1 MQKRGIED
9 LVYILK
15 NININDEN
23 VKKPI
28 VFIGAGA
35 SASAGIPL
43 TSEII
48 NTIILEYGE
57 KPSIKCLCED
67 DKGNYYKLMGAL
79 SPNERRNLF
88 KKFINNENVRIN
100 ITHIYL
106 AQLLVKGYI
115 DYIFTPNFDDLMLK
129 ACALFN
135 FIPPVYDV
143 SNLKDFTTTNFQNQS
158 ITYLHGQHHGQWLL
172 NAKGELDK
180 VKGIIPKLFNRV
192 CDGRTWIIIGY
203 SGEDEVLDE
212 LAKFESF
219 DNELYWVGYKNN
231 EPSERVKEKLLDIDN
246 KNSYYVSGFDSDS
259 FLLNLHSELRI
270 DTPEILNKPFSFLK
284 GIINNVKD
292 VSEYEENG
300 HEHKEKFKS
309 LKERM
314 DISVSLIDKA
324 ILEFEDSVEKFKQEI
339 IEAYLKEDFDS
350 KEKMFLGKI
359 KLEQF
364 NGANIEL
371 ADFYNQWGNSIYSL
385 AMKKKEITLYN
396 RSIEKYEK
404 AIKYNKN
411 FDWAYNNWALALS
424 NIAELSKDP
433 EIFKESFKKSKIA
446 TEINPKYGDAY
457 MNWGFNLNCL
467 AELLNDE
474 KMFLEGFKK
483 YEIASKFDEKSK
495 FLYSNWTSSLS
506 KYALLLPVEKRE
518 SIYFLTLEKA
528 KLDYEISS
536 NSYNL
541 ACCYSLLKD
550 KVNALKY
557 LDESLEKKLIAKF
570 KVIKDTD
577 WDFYREDEDF
587 LALLN
592 KY

>member
-15 NININDEN
+15 NIDINDEN

-48 NTIILEYGE
+48 NTIIFEYGE

-314 DISVSLIDKA
+314 DISVSLIDEA
-324 ILEFEDSVEKFKQEI
+324 ILKFEDSIEKFKQEI
-339 IEAYLKEDFDS
+339 IEAYLKEDFES
-350 KEKMFLGKI
+350 KENVFLEKI

-364 NGANIEL
+364 KGANIEL

-385 AMKKKEITLYN
+385 ATKKKKLELYHD
-396 RSIEKYEK
+396 SINKYEK
-404 AIKYNKN
+404 AVEFNEN
-411 FDWAYNNWALALS
+411 FDWVYNNWALSLTR
-424 NIAELSKDP
+424 IGEMTK
-433 EIFKESFKKSKIA
+433 KEEFYQECFKKFKKAI
-446 TEINPKYGDAY
+446 EINSFYGDAFV
-457 MNWGFNLNCL
+457 NWGFSLSNLADLKNNKKL
-467 AELLNDE
+467 Y
-474 KMFLEGFKK
+474 LESIQK
-483 YEIASKFDEKSK
+483 YEHVKDFDEKPRY
-495 FLYSNWTSSLS
+495 LYQNWSSALS
-506 KYALLLPVEKRE
+506 KYALFLPYDERE
-518 SIYFLTLEKA
+518 AIYLQTNEIA
-528 KLDYEISS
+528 KLDYELTG
-536 NSYNL
+536 NPYNL
-541 ACCYSLLKD
+541 ACSFSLLKD

-557 LDESLEKKLIAKF
+557 LEICLEKKLSF
-570 KVIKDTD
+570 KANIIKDSD
-577 WDFYREDEDF
+577 WLFYKEDEDF
-587 LALLN
+587 LEILG

>member
-15 NININDEN
+15 NIDINDEN

-88 KKFINNENVRIN
+88 KKFINDENVRIN

-219 DNELYWVGYKNN
+219 DNELYWVGFKNN
-231 EPSERVKEKLLDIDN
+231 EPSDRVKEKLLGIEN

-259 FLLNLHSELRI
+259 FLLNLHSELKI
-270 DTPEILNKPFSFLK
+270 DTPEILNRPFSFLK

-300 HEHKEKFKS
+300 NEHKEKFKNV
-309 LKERM
+309 KERM

-324 ILEFEDSVEKFKQEI
+324 ILEFEESVEKFKQEI
-339 IEAYLKEDFDS
+339 IEAYLKEDFES
-350 KEKMFLGKI
+350 NEIEFLKKI
-359 KLEQF
+359 KLDQF
-364 NGANIEL
+364 KGANIEL
-371 ADFYNQWGNSIYSL
+371 AKFFNQWGNSKYSI
-385 AMKKKEITLYN
+385 ASKKNETILYHN
-396 RSIEKYEK
+396 CIDKYKKAVEFNEK
-404 AIKYNKN
+404 
-411 FDWAYNNWALALS
+411 FDWAYNNWALALG
-424 NIAELSKDP
+424 NIGELSKDSIVF
-433 EIFKESFKKSKIA
+433 EECFDKFEKAIKLNF
-446 TEINPKYGDAY
+446 TYGDAY
-457 MNWGFNLNCL
+457 VNWGLNINKL
-467 AELLNDE
+467 ADILKDKDLY
-474 KMFLEGFKK
+474 LEGFKK
-483 YEIASKFDEKSK
+483 YEIASKFDDLPE
-495 FLYSNWTSSLS
+495 FLYSNWVSGLS
-506 KYALLLPVEKRE
+506 KYALLLPVEDRE
-518 SIYFLTLEKA
+518 PIYFQILEKA
-528 KLDYEISS
+528 KFDYEISA

-541 ACCYSLLKD
+541 ACSYSLLKD
-550 KVNALKY
+550 KVNAFKY
-557 LDESLEKKLIAKF
+557 LVESLDKKLLTNE
-570 KVIKDTD
+570 KVLNDPD
-577 WDFYREDEDF
+577 WDFYREDDEF